1 MKQETFTASF
11 IQVSYVDTER
21 GPDIVR
27 MPYIGQKRT
36 ISGLCTISEGL
47 HTAPHNDIYIY
58 LSDIVHVLGF

>member
-21 GPDIVR
+21 GPDIVH

-36 ISGLCTISEGL
+36 ISGLCTISISEGL
-47 HTAPHNDIYIY
+47 DIPMVVMLFICYVVIC
-58 LSDIVHVLGF
+58 LW